1 MANTPSRSG
10 PNPVS
15 GKEQE
20 TRTGTDR
27 VLALFRYV
35 AQAHEPVAMK
45 AIIDNL
51 ELPKPTAHR
60 LVSSLEEKGYLVRS
74 IDRRGVIVG
83 PELRMLALDVMRSS
97 LSDIATHSILE
108 RISAELGETCNIG
121 ILSGSEVVY
130 VDRVESVASPLRLQ
144 FGVGSRV
151 PLHCTAIGKLLTSE
165 LSDKARRQ
173 LLGNA
178 TLPMPTPRTIT
189 DPEAMD
195 EELRSIRERGYA
207 IDDEEYILGVF
218 CAAVPI
224 VQQGQTVAALAVQAP
239 KVRLNQET
247 LERSLP
253 KLRRAAEEIGRA
265 MEAGRTGKD
274 ASNGAGSSDED
285 ERRNDDK
292 APFDG
297 A

>member
-1 MANTPSRSG
+1 MSRKSVPVQPS
-10 PNPVS
+10 VAAA
-15 GKEQE
+15 KEPE
-20 TRTGTDR
+20 TKGGTDR

-35 AQAHEPVAMK
+35 AQAHEPVQMK

-60 LVSSLEEKGYLVRS
+60 LVTSLEEKGYLVRS

-83 PELRMLALDVMRSS
+83 PELRMLALDVMRAS

-108 RISAELGETCNIG
+108 RISTELGETCNIG
-121 ILSGSEVVY
+121 ILSGTEVTY

-173 LLGNA
+173 MLGGA
-178 TLPMPTPRTIT
+178 KLAAPTPRTIT
-189 DPEAMD
+189 DPKDLEA
-195 EELRSIRERGYA
+195 EFQTIREQGYA
-207 IDDEEYILGVF
+207 VDDEEYILGVF

-224 VQQGQTVAALAVQAP
+224 MDQDQIVAALAVQAP
-239 KVRLNQET
+239 KVRLNPET

-253 KLRRAAEEIGRA
+253 KLRRAAKEIGKA
-265 MEAGRTGKD
+265 MAAGRGDKE
-274 ASNGAGSSDED
+274 APEENAGSGGDGPRGKT
-285 ERRNDDK
+285 RR
-292 APFDG
+292 AR